1 MGSSL
6 CCMGSLV
13 VVCGLSCPAAYR
25 IVVPQFGTEPVPLAP
40 KGRFLTTGLPEKSL
54 SLIFH
59 TRNPFD
65 LDVLN
70 LIPIKSNVEGN
81 ELFIYVFL

>member
-1 MGSSL
+1 MV
-6 CCMGSLV
+6 SLV
-13 VVCGLSCPAAYR
+13 VVCGLSCPAAYG
-25 IVVPQFGTEPVPLAP
+25 ILVPQFGTEPVPLAP
-40 KGRFLTTGLPEKSL
+40 KSRFLTTGLPE
-54 SLIFH
+54 IFH
-59 TRNPFD
+59 TLNPFD